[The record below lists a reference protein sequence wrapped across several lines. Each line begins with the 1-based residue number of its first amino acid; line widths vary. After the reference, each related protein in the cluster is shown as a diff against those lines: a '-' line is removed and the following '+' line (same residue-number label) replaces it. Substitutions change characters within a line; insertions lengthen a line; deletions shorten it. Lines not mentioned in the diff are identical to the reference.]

1 MAYRILLRR
10 DNSANWSENNP
21 VLALGEPGY
30 ETDTGKL
37 KVGDGSTAWNSLTE
51 INPTGVTGPTGSVDF
66 TSIASNVTPSTDSTY
81 SLGSLSFKWS
91 DLYLGGSLYL
101 GDSSTSIEGSNG
113 NVIITGSTGNQ
124 IVGDLTVTGTT
135 NIRPYKVYSALLTQ
149 TSSSNPAATVLHTT
163 FDDTLTW
170 ERSYTGRYTV
180 SSSSEFTED
189 KIFVIFSQNAAI
201 GTSTTPCHYNWQWYD
216 VDTLIIE
223 SLNSAGATADNLL
236 TSTSVEIRVY
246 D

>member
-1 MAYRILLRR
+1 
-10 DNSANWSENNP
+10 
-21 VLALGEPGY
+21 
-30 ETDTGKL
+30 
-37 KVGDGSTAWNSLTE
+37 
-51 INPTGVTGPTGSVDF
+51 
-66 TSIASNVTPSTDSTY
+66 
-81 SLGSLSFKWS
+81 
-91 DLYLGGSLYL
+91 
-101 GDSSTSIEGSNG
+101 
-113 NVIITGSTGNQ
+113 
-124 IVGDLTVTGTT
+124 
-135 NIRPYKVYSALLTQ
+135 
-149 TSSSNPAATVLHTT
+149 LHTT